1 MRPEAYAEMFRQ
13 NPHSLFREL
22 QDTGSLTAPAKI
34 TGPLGPAD
42 EDAFMRRRELA
53 LRVTGLSEEEIDRAM
68 APMRSFLLT
77 VRGE

>member
-1 MRPEAYAEMFRQ
+1 MRLEGYAEMFNRY
-13 NPHSLFREL
+13 PHTIFRTLREAN
-22 QDTGSLTAPAKI
+22 DEEAAVNKG
-34 TGPLGPAD
+34 LGRED
-42 EDAFMRRRELA
+42 EDRFMRQRELA